1 MLGFC
6 TYDVFFARANIGSLV
21 SFYLTPHR
29 LLVQDFKF
37 FWNYFLLV
45 LLCISFALIPLL
57 LYATNRLTLPL
68 RRLADTLETVARGN
82 LNVSFSYT
90 GEDEIGT
97 LSRAFNEMVVKIR
110 TMMQNTIDLQV
121 REQEAELA
129 TLQAQINPHFLYNM
143 LNMIYW
149 RALRSGNEDLADISY
164 AMGQLFRMTLKRGR
178 SMITLREEIE
188 ICRYY
193 LILQKKRYG
202 NHIEYA
208 IQVEDGLEDVAVPK
222 LLLQPLVENAIVHGA
237 ENYDDVVNIRLTAS
251 RVGEQVRF
259 QVINDGKIIPQE
271 ILRTLPESTGSIP
284 THRLG
289 NRYALRNIADRLKLL
304 FGEAYRFTF
313 ESSPEMGTV
322 VTICYSINTLDNK
335 TREEMDNAQS
345 TDRG

>member
-1 MLGFC
+1 M
-6 TYDVFFARANIGSLV
+6 
-21 SFYLTPHR
+21 
-29 LLVQDFKF
+29 
-37 FWNYFLLV
+37 
-45 LLCISFALIPLL
+45 
-57 LYATNRLTLPL
+57 
-68 RRLADTLETVARGN
+68 
-82 LNVSFSYT
+82 
-90 GEDEIGT
+90 
-97 LSRAFNEMVVKIR
+97 
-110 TMMQNTIDLQV
+110 
-121 REQEAELA
+121 
-129 TLQAQINPHFLYNM
+129 
-143 LNMIYW
+143 
-149 RALRSGNEDLADISY
+149 
-164 AMGQLFRMTLKRGR
+164 
-178 SMITLREEIE
+178 
-188 ICRYY
+188 
-193 LILQKKRYG
+193 
-202 NHIEYA
+202 
-208 IQVEDGLEDVAVPK
+208 
-222 LLLQPLVENAIVHGA
+222 HGA